1 MKKSRICSLS
11 PWLQEYVIPITLLGL
26 AGIFWLSKCG
36 SSLMIDETLTCWIVK
51 ERFTDV
57 VYRSFYLHSPGLF
70 YFLVVWLFVQIGG
83 GSEIVLR
90 IPSILSCI
98 FLCAVLF
105 RFSCKI
111 FDRTSAFLGVLVLLC
126 LDGTFTWA
134 VNARPYA
141 LALLLSVSSTYSL
154 YLWTESSERR
164 YKFFYI
170 LFSTLTVYTHFV
182 FSGIFVVHLLYL
194 YCRRRWVKDQVFPKF
209 YEIIMVYLCTAVLLF
224 PAAYQAVLTVGRKSI
239 LSPSPMPTIL
249 TLIQAWVKPYL
260 VLSLICGVLA
270 ATIIV
275 KKVHIDRFA
284 VRPDLLVLLLT
295 WYLIPALGAFL
306 FSVSIASI
314 FLPRYYLYTLPA
326 LSLLLGKLL
335 SLIKPIRS
343 RCIIVA
349 IFIGLLLIY
358 GGVKSPFIE
367 DWSSA
372 IEFVRTKTSSS
383 EVPVV
388 VSTGLAESQDTNWLV
403 HPEKRSYLLSPFAVY
418 RLGKTPLLLPA
429 LFGQPGAA
437 EYLEKKVFPVLRNVN
452 QFYLILRMTYV
463 VINKSLSTSDTYLAN
478 KMEQLGFQINLVE
491 TFGNVKVII
500 FERI

>member
-1 MKKSRICSLS
+1 MKKSHPCSLYQ
-11 PWLQEYVIPITLLGL
+11 WLQEHVVPLTLLLL
-26 AGIFWLSKCG
+26 AWVFWFSKCG
-36 SSLMIDETLTCWIVK
+36 SSLMIDETLTFWIVK
-51 ERFTDV
+51 ENFTDMV
-57 VYRSFYLHSPGLF
+57 SRGFYYHAPGLF

-98 FLCAVLF
+98 FLCFVLF

-111 FDRTSAFLGVLVLLC
+111 FDRTSAFLGVLALLC
-126 LDGTFTWA
+126 LDGTFTWT
-134 VNARPYA
+134 VSARPYA
-141 LALLLSVSSTYSL
+141 LALLLSVCSMYSL
-154 YLWTESSERR
+154 YRWADSNERR
-164 YKFFYI
+164 YKFLYI
-170 LFSTLTVYTHFV
+170 CFSTLTVYTHIV
-182 FSGIFVVHLLYL
+182 FSGIFIVHLLYL
-194 YCRRRWVKDQVFPKF
+194 YCRWRWVKDYVFPKIH
-209 YEIIMVYLCTAVLLF
+209 EIIVVYLCVAVLLF
-224 PAAYQAVLTVGRKSI
+224 PAAYQAALTLGRKSI
-239 LSPSPMPTIL
+239 LSTVPMPTIL

-270 ATIIV
+270 ARIIV
-275 KKVHIDRFA
+275 KEVHIDRFA

-295 WYLIPALGAFL
+295 WYLIPALGVFL
-306 FSVSIASI
+306 FSVSITSI
-314 FLPRYYLYTLPA
+314 FLPRYYLWCMLA

-349 IFIGLLLIY
+349 IFFGLLIIY

-372 IEFVRTKTSSS
+372 IAFVRTKTSSS
-383 EVPVV
+383 DIPVV
-388 VSTGLAESQDTNWLV
+388 VSTGLAESRDTNWLV
-403 HPEKRSYLLSPFAVY
+403 HPEKKSCLLSPFAVY
-418 RLGKTPLLLPA
+418 QLDKEPLLLPA

-437 EYLEKKVFPVLRNVN
+437 EYLDKTVFPVLQNVK

-463 VINKSLSTSDTYLAN
+463 VINKSLSTSDNYLAN
-478 KMEQLGFQINLVE
+478 QMESLGFHIKLVK

-500 FERI
+500 FDKI